1 MVSDSR
7 VALHIREGSRILLNQ
22 KEWDRMIGQELYDP
36 FNVHDDSFQRVHAAQ
51 RKFNASDDL
60 NDRQAFEELKR
71 CFAQAPDDMVLLAP
85 VYFDHGDRI
94 RFGRHFFANTGLT
107 ILDENYVTFG
117 DNVFLAPHV
126 SIYTAGHPIDAEVRN
141 TNLEYAK
148 PVTIGS
154 DVWIGGNVVI
164 NPGVTIGD
172 DVVIGSGSVVTHD
185 IPSHVVAAG
194 NPCRV
199 IRPITKADA
208 DLWHRKLSEYKK
220 SILPHIIPQKQ
231 PRRNN
236 MSEKQIIAKKINDWL
251 NACVD
256 ESGAFFL
263 NTIEA
268 GRPKSRPIS
277 FHMLKDGV
285 NYFGVGAMKEVY
297 RQMQENPYV
306 EICGLMGKG
315 KLFFRYYGK
324 AVFEQGDELAQEAL
338 AQPGYPVMK
347 KIYTPESGNRF
358 AVFHL
363 EDATAEKRAM
373 MSVLE
378 TWNL

>member
-7 VALHIREGSRILLNQ
+7 IALHIREGSRILL
-22 KEWDRMIGQELYDP
+22 I
-36 FNVHDDSFQRVHAAQ
+36 
-51 RKFNASDDL
+51 NASDDL

-199 IRPITKADA
+199 IRPITQADA
-208 DLWHRKLSEYKK
+208 DLWHCKLSEYKK
-220 SILPHIIPQKQ
+220 SILSHIIPQKQ
-231 PRRNN
+231 PRKNHIP
-236 MSEKQIIAKKINDWL
+236 EKQIIAKKINDWL

-315 KLFFRYYGK
+315 KLFPLLWQKR
-324 AVFEQGDELAQEAL
+324 FEQGDELAQKHW

-347 KIYTPESGNRF
+347 KIYTTESGNRF

>member
-1 MVSDSR
+1 M
-7 VALHIREGSRILLNQ
+7 NQ

-36 FNVHDDSFQRVHAAQ
+36 FNVHDDSFQRVHTAQ

-185 IPSHVVAAG
+185 IPGHVVAAG

-199 IRPITKADA
+199 IRPITQADA
-208 DLWHRKLSEYKK
+208 ELWHRKLSEYKK
-220 SILPHIIPQKQ
+220 SILSHIIPQKQ
-231 PRRNN
+231 PRRNHIP
-236 MSEKQIIAKKINDWL
+236 EKQIIAKKINDWL

-347 KIYTPESGNRF
+347 KIYTTESGNRF